1 MTPNPYQV
9 VPANAGIASCDDADA
24 VGPAWLH
31 STFGETIAALTICI
45 LASGRWFKPSSLR
58 WGFGGAW
65 RCSPGG
71 GMTLVKFEIRLIG
84 LSARWSSCS
93 GFSPHASCSSACYSL
108 SASVQA
114 LYVAFG
120 SSYETP
126 NQTVEPTGAPRWD
139 VHAAG
144 DSKVLG
150 LGGRQARPPV
160 AHFSRRE

>member
-9 VPANAGIASCDDADA
+9 VPANPGIASCDDADA

-58 WGFGGAW
+58 WAFGGAW

-71 GMTLVKFEIRLIG
+71 GMTFVKFEIRLIG

-120 SSYETP
+120 SSYEHRTIKSAAANRRP
-126 NQTVEPTGAPRWD
+126 AGQSDDSDNLAATV
-139 VHAAG
+139 AA
-144 DSKVLG
+144 DRAFPAAVAELG
-150 LGGRQARPPV
+150 R
-160 AHFSRRE
+160 